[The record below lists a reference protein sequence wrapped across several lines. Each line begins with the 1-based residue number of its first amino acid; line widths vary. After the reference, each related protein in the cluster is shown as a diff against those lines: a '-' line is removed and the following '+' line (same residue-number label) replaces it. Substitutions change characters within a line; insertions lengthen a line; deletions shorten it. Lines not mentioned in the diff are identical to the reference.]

1 MGEVAPLKF
10 SSEARCPL
18 VEVVDEMNVVMLLSE
33 LESQSH
39 SSVDD
44 DDDDELQM
52 CHDDD
57 DEEATTDGEA
67 VIPK

>member
-1 MGEVAPLKF
+1 MGGVDPLKF
-10 SSEARCPL
+10 SSEVRCSL
-18 VEVVDEMNVVMLLSE
+18 EVEVVDEMNVVMLLSE
-33 LESQSH
+33 LESQSQ

-44 DDDDELQM
+44 ELPM

-67 VIPK
+67 AITK